1 MTLAVHGRGQVGAS
15 AGLRLVGHCLRL
27 VLLVDVRR
35 VAALAVV
42 LCRLREGVVTGR
54 AIAGAVR
61 RLGELSAGGS
71 VGRLYLLL
79 MIPKPRT
86 IRYTFPSHRQSTYWI
101 NSWSAVLETTGHH
114 IAAVEIGIRNIQHG
128 RTGARLL

>member
-1 MTLAVHGRGQVGAS
+1 MPKIGTYVNFVQRNMTLAVHGRGQIGAS
-15 AGLRLVGHCLRL
+15 TGLRLVGHCLRL

-42 LCRLREGVVTGR
+42 LCSLREGVVAGR

-61 RLGELSAGGS
+61 RLRELSAGGS

-79 MIPKPRT
+79 LMISPPRIIQKPCFQV
-86 IRYTFPSHRQSTYWI
+86 II
-101 NSWSAVLETTGHH
+101 MVLTG
-114 IAAVEIGIRNIQHG
+114 
-128 RTGARLL
+128 